1 MRQRYKPWA
10 DDFLLEH
17 QDLII
22 QNPTEQKGRWQD
34 LFASKQP
41 LHLEVGT
48 GKGQFLVGMAKQ
60 HPDINFIGMEVAKSV
75 VVTAG
80 EKALEA
86 ELDNLLLVHADANH
100 LLDYFAQD
108 EISTIYLN
116 FSDPWPKN
124 RHEKRRLTYTAFLK
138 QYEHILQQ
146 EGELLFKT
154 DNRGLFEYSLCSFSA
169 FGMLLGEVNLDLH
182 AEEDPLNV
190 MTEYEEKFSAKGH
203 PIYRCKA
210 VFQR

>member
-10 DDFLLEH
+10 DDFLMEH

-22 QNPTEQKGRWQD
+22 QNPAEQKGRWQS
-34 LFASKQP
+34 LFANKQS

-86 ELDNLLLVHADANH
+86 EMDNLLLVHADANH
-100 LLDYFAQD
+100 LLDYFAED

-124 RHEKRRLTYTAFLK
+124 RHEKRRLTYTTFLK

-146 EGELLFKT
+146 EGELIFKT

-169 FGMLLGEVNLDLH
+169 YDMLLKEVNLDLH

-210 VFQR
+210 VF

>member
-10 DDFLLEH
+10 DDFLMEH

-22 QNPTEQKGRWQD
+22 QNPAEQKGRWQG
-34 LFASKQP
+34 LFANKQS

-100 LLDYFAQD
+100 LLDYFAED
-108 EISTIYLN
+108 EILTIYLN

-124 RHEKRRLTYTAFLK
+124 RHEKRRLTYTTFLK

-146 EGELLFKT
+146 EGELILKT

-169 FGMLLGEVNLDLH
+169 YDMLLKEVNLDLH

-210 VFQR
+210 VF

>member
-22 QNPTEQKGRWQD
+22 QNPTEQKGRWQG

-100 LLDYFAQD
+100 LLDYFAED

-124 RHEKRRLTYTAFLK
+124 RHEKRRLTYTTFLK

-169 FGMLLGEVNLDLH
+169 FGMLLKEVNLDLH

-210 VFQR
+210 VFQG